1 MTDNKKR
8 ERVYYFSY
16 LRAFACIGIIVLHT
30 VFSFYTVHQAEL
42 NHVSTAGVN
51 SVTNNLMW
59 AVPCFVMITG
69 ALLLE
74 PSRNVSLHKLF
85 YQYIR
90 RILSALLFFCLF
102 YRFVD
107 MFLNQESFSLQII
120 TDGLMKFLTG
130 TGWSHLWYLYL
141 LIGLYLILPGMKA
154 VTKICPD
161 TELRYLTFI
170 GILFLSIF
178 RLSSF
183 MGISL
188 GFYIHIATIY
198 PVYLLMGY
206 CIAKDIIPIKLST
219 AILLTIGST
228 VFLAGMTYLFYTK
241 QIANLDSLWGY
252 PALPVVLQSAGLFAL
267 FKHIPIKKNQFH
279 TLVCKLDDVSFGIYL
294 IHFLFIRIILR
305 YWKVNPFIGG
315 NIFLIPIIILGILLV
330 SWLTVWIL
338 KKLPFFK
345 TIL

>member
-1 MTDNKKR
+1 
-8 ERVYYFSY
+8 
-16 LRAFACIGIIVLHT
+16 
-30 VFSFYTVHQAEL
+30 
-42 NHVSTAGVN
+42 
-51 SVTNNLMW
+51 MW

-69 ALLLE
+69 ALLLD
-74 PSRNVSLHKLF
+74 PSRSVSLHKLF
-85 YQYIR
+85 HQYIR

-102 YRFVD
+102 YRIVD

-120 TDGLMKFLTG
+120 ADGLMRFLTG
-130 TGWSHLWYLYL
+130 TSWSHLWYLYL

-154 VTKICPD
+154 VTKICSN

-178 RLSSF
+178 RLTSF
-183 MGISL
+183 LGISL

-198 PVYLLMGY
+198 PVYLLLGY
-206 CIAKDIIPIKLST
+206 CIAKDIIPIKLWL

-228 VFLAGMTYLFYTK
+228 VFLIGTTYLFYTK

-252 PALPVVLQSAGLFAL
+252 PALPVVLQSIGLFAL
-267 FKHIPIKKNQFH
+267 FKHIPIKKNHFH
-279 TLVCKLDDVSFGIYL
+279 TLICRLDGVSFGIYL
-294 IHFLFIRIILR
+294 IHFLFIRILLR
-305 YWKVNPFIGG
+305 YWKVNPFVGG
-315 NIFLIPIIILGILLV
+315 NIFLIPIIILGILLI

-338 KKLPFFK
+338 KKIPFFK